1 MEAAGK
7 GRRSCS
13 CLVPGCGD
21 ALAASSGSFGVSALS
36 EHLEQHHRREPTFKE
51 ANKAKP
57 WRCPG
62 LCQGSTPTF
71 ATSGAL
77 AKHLLHKHSTSQHQV
92 TPGSAIA
99 SQTAQLPVR
108 ATGEPSNAGCL
119 CGARAPRP
127 KLPRGATG
135 EWCGTRTLVP
145 CGTVE
150 PQQCCTSSQ
159 QIV

>member
-1 MEAAGK
+1 MEAAAK

-13 CLVPGCGD
+13 CPVPGCSE

-36 EHLEQHHRREPTFKE
+36 EHLEQQHRREPTFKT

-77 AKHLLHKHSTSQHQV
+77 AKHLIQKHGATQHQAA
-92 TPGSAIA
+92 PGSASA
-99 SQTAQLPVR
+99 AQTAQLPAG

-135 EWCGTRTLVP
+135 EWRGTGALPPSDAT
-145 CGTVE
+145 E
-150 PQQCCTSSQ
+150 PG
-159 QIV
+159 